1 VVLAEVVAVDIGGTS
16 IKASLVGPRGLPS
29 APVRLPTPVGG
40 GPAAIVDAV
49 ARVVG
54 GLRTPG
60 TGAVGCAVPGVVE
73 PGTGV
78 VRRAANLGI
87 VDDLPLGPVL
97 AARLGLPV
105 TVEHD
110 VRAACRAEAE
120 LGAARSVGDAV
131 VVVAGTG
138 LAAGLLVGGR
148 VVTGTRGAAGEFGHI
163 PVVPDGEPCAC
174 GQRGCAEAYASAG
187 GLRRRYRDRSGPAR
201 PGPARSG
208 PAQPG
213 PARSEQGPT
222 AAELVSRL
230 DEDPLARAL
239 WAEAC
244 VALGRALVAT
254 TALLDPAAIV
264 LAGGLSLAGPLLA
277 DPVRAALADGL
288 AWRDPPPVV
297 LSGFGDRA
305 GVVGAGLVARASLR
319 TAERRVVSRCG

>member
-16 IKASLVGPRGLPS
+16 IKASPVGPRGLPS
-29 APVRLPTPVGG
+29 APVRLPTPVSG

-54 GLRTPG
+54 TLRTPG

-97 AARLGLPV
+97 ADRLGLPV

-110 VRAACRAEAE
+110 VRAACRAESE

-148 VVTGTRGAAGEFGHI
+148 VVTGTRGAAGEFGHV
-163 PVVPDGEPCAC
+163 PVVPGGEPCAC

-187 GLRRRYRDRSGPAR
+187 GLRRRYRDRSGPD
-201 PGPARSG
+201 RSG
-208 PAQPG
+208 PAPSA
-213 PARSEQGPT
+213 PGPT

-230 DEDPLARAL
+230 DDDPLARAL

-254 TALLDPAAIV
+254 TALLDPAVIV

-288 AWRDPPPVV
+288 AWREPPPVV
-297 LSGFGDRA
+297 LSAFGDRA
-305 GVVGAGLVARASLR
+305 GVVGAGLVARDPLCA
-319 TAERRVVSRCG
+319 AERRVVSRCG

>member
-29 APVRLPTPVGG
+29 APVRLPTPVSG

-54 GLRTPG
+54 TLRTPG

-97 AARLGLPV
+97 ADRLGLPV

-110 VRAACRAEAE
+110 VRAACRAESE

-148 VVTGTRGAAGEFGHI
+148 VVTGTRGAAGEFGHV
-163 PVVPDGEPCAC
+163 PVVPGGEPCAC

-187 GLRRRYRDRSGPAR
+187 GLRRRYRDRSGPD
-201 PGPARSG
+201 RSG
-208 PAQPG
+208 PTPSDPG
-213 PARSEQGPT
+213 LT

-230 DEDPLARAL
+230 DDDPLARAL

-244 VALGRALVAT
+244 VASGRALVAT
-254 TALLDPAAIV
+254 TALLDPAVIV

-277 DPVRAALADGL
+277 DPVRATLAAGL
-288 AWRDPPPVV
+288 AWREPPPVV

-305 GVVGAGLVARASLR
+305 GVVGAGLVARDPLR
-319 TAERRVVSRCG
+319 TAKRRVVSRCG

>member
-97 AARLGLPV
+97 AARLSLPV

-148 VVTGTRGAAGEFGHI
+148 VVTGTRGAAGEFGHV
-163 PVVPDGEPCAC
+163 PVVPGGEPCAC

-187 GLRRRYRDRSGPAR
+187 GLRRRYRDRSGPD
-201 PGPARSG
+201 RSG
-208 PAQPG
+208 PAPSA
-213 PARSEQGPT
+213 PGPT

-230 DEDPLARAL
+230 DDDPLARAL

-254 TALLDPAAIV
+254 TALLDPAVIV

-288 AWRDPPPVV
+288 AWRGPPPVV
-297 LSGFGDRA
+297 LSAFGDRA
-305 GVVGAGLVARASLR
+305 GVVGAGLVARDPLR
-319 TAERRVVSRCG
+319 TAERRAVSRCG

>member
-54 GLRTPG
+54 TLRTPG

-97 AARLGLPV
+97 ADRLGLPV

-110 VRAACRAEAE
+110 VRAACRAESE

-148 VVTGTRGAAGEFGHI
+148 VVTGTRGAAGEFGHV
-163 PVVPDGEPCAC
+163 PVVPGGEPCAC

-187 GLRRRYRDRSGPAR
+187 GLRRRYRDRSGPD
-201 PGPARSG
+201 RSG
-208 PAQPG
+208 PAPSA
-213 PARSEQGPT
+213 PGPT

-230 DEDPLARAL
+230 DDDPLARAL

-254 TALLDPAAIV
+254 TALLDPAVIV

-288 AWRDPPPVV
+288 AWREPPPVV
-297 LSGFGDRA
+297 LSAFGDRA
-305 GVVGAGLVARASLR
+305 GVVGAGLVARDPLR

>member
-1 VVLAEVVAVDIGGTS
+1 MVLAEVVAVDIGGTS
-16 IKASLVGPRGLPS
+16 IKASLVGPRGVPS

-54 GLRTPG
+54 TLRTSG

-78 VRRAANLGI
+78 IRRAANLGI

-97 AARLGLPV
+97 ADRLGLPV

-110 VRAACRAEAE
+110 VRAACRAESE

-148 VVTGTRGAAGEFGHI
+148 VVTGTRGAAGEFGHV
-163 PVVPDGEPCAC
+163 PVVPGGEPCAC

-187 GLRRRYRDRSGPAR
+187 GLRRRYRDRSGPD
-201 PGPARSG
+201 RSG
-208 PAQPG
+208 PAPSA
-213 PARSEQGPT
+213 PGPT

-230 DEDPLARAL
+230 DDDPLARAL

-254 TALLDPAAIV
+254 TALLDPAVIV

-288 AWRDPPPVV
+288 AWREPPPVV
-297 LSGFGDRA
+297 LSAFGDRA
-305 GVVGAGLVARASLR
+305 GVVGAGLVARDPLR
-319 TAERRVVSRCG
+319 AAERRVVSRCG

>member
-1 VVLAEVVAVDIGGTS
+1 MVLAEVVAVDIGGTS
-16 IKASLVGPRGLPS
+16 IKASLVGPRGILS

-54 GLRTPG
+54 ALRTPG

-201 PGPARSG
+201 SDPGPS
-208 PAQPG
+208 
-213 PARSEQGPT
+213 

-230 DEDPLARAL
+230 DDDPLARAL

-244 VALGRALVAT
+244 VALGRTLVAT
-254 TALLDPAAIV
+254 TALLDPAVIV

-277 DPVRAALADGL
+277 DPVRATLAAGL
-288 AWRDPPPVV
+288 AWREPPPVV

-305 GVVGAGLVARASLR
+305 GVVGAGLVARDPLR
-319 TAERRVVSRCG
+319 TAKRRIASRCG